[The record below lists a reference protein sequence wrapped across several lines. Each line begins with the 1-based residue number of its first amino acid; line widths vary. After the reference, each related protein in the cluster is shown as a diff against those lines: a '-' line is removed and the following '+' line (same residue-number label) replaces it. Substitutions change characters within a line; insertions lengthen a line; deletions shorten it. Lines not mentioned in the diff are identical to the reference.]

1 MSIFESIVKQLNEH
15 SEQVA
20 SNTEGLIPYLAE
32 AAHLAAHSIL
42 QDKKIL
48 TIAGHQCQAIN
59 LQFCLNLLGEMN
71 LERPSLPVI
80 NLACQHQH
88 DDSYA
93 KHIQAI
99 GSAEDLLIVFSQNGE
114 ESYLAGAIEAA
125 KACQMQVIL
134 LSAQKDYLAKLL
146 NDDMVNIFF
155 PQTDCHQIISLQFV
169 ITQLLSELI
178 EQQLF
183 SGLS

>member
-15 SEQVA
+15 SEQVS
-20 SNTEGLIPYLAE
+20 SNTENLIPYLAE
-32 AAHLAAHSIL
+32 AAHLAAHTIL

-48 TIAGHQCQAIN
+48 TLASHNCQAIN

-80 NLACQHQH
+80 NLASQHQH
-88 DDSYA
+88 DESYA

-99 GSAEDLLIVFSQNGE
+99 AAQEDLLIVFSQTGD
-114 ESYLAGAIEAA
+114 ESYLANAIEAA

-134 LSAQKDYLAKLL
+134 LSAQKDELHKML
-146 NDDMVNIFF
+146 NDDMVSIFF
-155 PQTDCHQIISLQFV
+155 TQTDCQQIISLQFI